1 MKINYRFFALACAAA
16 CCPLAGF
23 AAAAAATFSFGE
35 VKVDCEERDGWKLAL
50 SREVAPDGAEVAKIA
65 LDCAEAKTPPKTRL
79 SLAVPQVGMDYAW
92 NVNTGD
98 CGMRPN
104 WGANSSILPMITVKL
119 TIR

>member
-65 LDCAEAKTPPKTRL
+65 LDCAEA
-79 SLAVPQVGMDYAW
+79 
-92 NVNTGD
+92 
-98 CGMRPN
+98 
-104 WGANSSILPMITVKL
+104 
-119 TIR
+119 